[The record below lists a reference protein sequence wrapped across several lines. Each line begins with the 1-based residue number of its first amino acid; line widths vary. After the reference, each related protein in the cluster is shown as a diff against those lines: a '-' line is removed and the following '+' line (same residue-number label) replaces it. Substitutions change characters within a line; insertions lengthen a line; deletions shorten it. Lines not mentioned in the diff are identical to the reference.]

1 MKRILLSLL
10 ALLLAICTLISCG
23 ASKNSPSLNSTA
35 PTAPESNG
43 NSATGPTEPTIPE
56 TPIDQFEFTAG
67 NDGYTVT
74 KYLGSDSVIVIP
86 SLYDNKKVTDLDKT
100 VFSGNIVLESVTLSK
115 YMTEIDLADFNGCDA
130 LTTIIYPGDTAKTKS
145 YTGPANLT
153 ALGLPGTKKIT
164 YDHHF
169 SDIVKSNEKLT
180 TLDFSGMES
189 LYVNTFNG
197 SCYEGLSIT
206 VSDVLYDEL
215 QNSATYHHFNVYRS
229 KNEYSL
235 TKYSLYKDVFEPEI
249 AMGEMVDISTQTEY
263 HAFTITG
270 NQILIETIQ
279 NSFLEMLLNYRNYD
293 YYQCDLFDAAL
304 LPGSMQACQSSI
316 QYYYCYNPAKGEKM
330 PDEVLYKNTDNA
342 DLAALYEDYNVY
354 DDSYIAKSNM
364 GAVYATFVY
373 EGKTYEAVYKFKYGV
388 AEIYNEEINN
398 TELKWTVISGDDN
411 FDNLVLHCDKITDEN
426 CPFTTYFGCVSTIT
440 VNGTKYSYSYE

>member
-169 SDIVKSNEKLT
+169 SDIVKSNERWK
-180 TLDFSGMES
+180 
-189 LYVNTFNG
+189 
-197 SCYEGLSIT
+197 
-206 VSDVLYDEL
+206 
-215 QNSATYHHFNVYRS
+215 
-229 KNEYSL
+229 
-235 TKYSLYKDVFEPEI
+235 
-249 AMGEMVDISTQTEY
+249 
-263 HAFTITG
+263 
-270 NQILIETIQ
+270 
-279 NSFLEMLLNYRNYD
+279 
-293 YYQCDLFDAAL
+293 
-304 LPGSMQACQSSI
+304 
-316 QYYYCYNPAKGEKM
+316 
-330 PDEVLYKNTDNA
+330 
-342 DLAALYEDYNVY
+342 
-354 DDSYIAKSNM
+354 
-364 GAVYATFVY
+364 
-373 EGKTYEAVYKFKYGV
+373 
-388 AEIYNEEINN
+388 
-398 TELKWTVISGDDN
+398 
-411 FDNLVLHCDKITDEN
+411 
-426 CPFTTYFGCVSTIT
+426 
-440 VNGTKYSYSYE
+440 